1 MTGKQRH
8 SRSLPPRLGLR
19 GFAAAETTSA
29 LKTAPLQADER
40 TVRATILGSV
50 GVLWGGAIVASGIL
64 DRTESPDA
72 AHVIGE
78 LMALAFGALI
88 FAAGARALVRR
99 YR

>member
-1 MTGKQRH
+1 MRK
-8 SRSLPPRLGLR
+8 
-19 GFAAAETTSA
+19 AA
-29 LKTAPLQADER
+29 LKPTGEPADEW

-72 AHVIGE
+72 AHVIGD

-88 FAAGARALVRR
+88 LAAGARMLVRR
-99 YR
+99 FR

>member
-1 MTGKQRH
+1 MRK
-8 SRSLPPRLGLR
+8 
-19 GFAAAETTSA
+19 AA
-29 LKTAPLQADER
+29 LKPTGDPADEW

-72 AHVIGE
+72 AHVIGD
-78 LMALAFGALI
+78 LMALAFGALL

>member
-1 MTGKQRH
+1 VLKA
-8 SRSLPPRLGLR
+8 P
-19 GFAAAETTSA
+19 ASA
-29 LKTAPLQADER
+29 ADEW

-50 GVLWGGAIVASGIL
+50 GVLWGGAIVASGLL

-72 AHVIGE
+72 THVLGE
-78 LMALAFGALI
+78 AMALAFGALL